1 MAHGGTRVSA
11 AAAPRGAARLPLLL
25 LLLLLP
31 LLPGA
36 ATALRCAEPCG
47 RPRPGALTRG
57 ARSPLEPRRVGGT
70 AAGDSRP
77 RRASSAAGREQVS
90 LISTSFVLKGDASH
104 NQAMVHWTGENSS
117 VSARGSAGGM
127 GGSLPLPLP
136 SPLLCSPNLRG
147 AHCRCRLHSAGLGA
161 DGTHRSRCRARGSP
175 RAALRASSAPTAG
188 EVKPGEEALPGSG
201 GPAQPPL
208 LPQKFGKFASAHL
221 AKGPGARG
229 APRCVEEGRDWPR
242 GGEEVSVC
250 DRRVSG

>member
-31 LLPGA
+31 PLPGA

-57 ARSPLEPRRVGGT
+57 ARSPPEPRRVGGT

-127 GGSLPLPLP
+127 GGGPCRYPCP
-136 SPLLCSPNLRG
+136 HLCFPPPPTCG
-147 AHCRCRLHSAGLGA
+147 AHIAAAACTPPGA
-161 DGTHRSRCRARGSP
+161 VRTE
-175 RAALRASSAPTAG
+175 RAAPAAG
-188 EVKPGEEALPGSG
+188 PG
-201 GPAQPPL
+201 GPR
-208 LPQKFGKFASAHL
+208 
-221 AKGPGARG
+221 GPRSGRA
-229 APRCVEEGRDWPR
+229 APRRPGR
-242 GGEEVSVC
+242 
-250 DRRVSG
+250 

>member
-25 LLLLLP
+25 LLLLP
-31 LLPGA
+31 PLPGA

-57 ARSPLEPRRVGGT
+57 ARSPPEPRRVGGT

-147 AHCRCRLHSAGLGA
+147 AHLRCRLHSAGRGA
-161 DGTHRSRCRARGSP
+161 DGTRRSRCRARGSP
-175 RAALRASSAPTAG
+175 RATLRASSAPTAG
-188 EVKPGEEALPGSG
+188 EVKPGEAALPESG
-201 GPAQPPL
+201 GSAHPPL

-221 AKGPGARG
+221 AEGPGARG
-229 APRCVEEGRDWPR
+229 APRCVEEGRAWSR